1 MYWVGKWSFYPTWL
15 GKGGHYSYDFQPL
28 VHGSRK
34 QQPYQK
40 KFIKRK
46 KVGGIYQAGAG
57 RAEPQPGLQAPVRF
71 SFTFDQLIAISRS
84 L

>member
-40 KFIKRK
+40 KFKKRRWEESTRRELDE
-46 KVGGIYQAGAG
+46 QN
-57 RAEPQPGLQAPVRF
+57 L
-71 SFTFDQLIAISRS
+71 SRVS
-84 L
+84 RPL